1 MEKQVGNAGVT
12 EPARTG
18 ATVAFPAH
26 EQRLDVVMHSDDAS
40 TAGGGRAA
48 EVGRTGARFG
58 PPGQW
63 RTAANEDDDPV
74 EPGPAGRPVG
84 ARFGTHSRRR
94 RRAEE
99 EPEPVVEPEPAAPED
114 LSDIEWMSRPQ
125 AHALVRPYAWTGGRT
140 AARADLALEALVST
154 VEVPTRASWE
164 HRMITELCLSP
175 RSVAEVAALVSVPLG
190 VARVL
195 ITDLADRGVLA
206 IHQAAEGTPD
216 LAFMSRVLSGLR
228 KL

>member
-1 MEKQVGNAGVT
+1 
-12 EPARTG
+12 
-18 ATVAFPAH
+18 
-26 EQRLDVVMHSDDAS
+26 MHSDDAS
-40 TAGGGRAA
+40 TAGGGRERAV

-63 RTAANEDDDPV
+63 RGTDDEV
-74 EPGPAGRPVG
+74 ELPGPPPDLGLVG
-84 ARFGTHSRRR
+84 ARFGGRRR
-94 RRAEE
+94 LEAVPAE
-99 EPEPVVEPEPAAPED
+99 EPEVEPPAAAEPEVD
-114 LSDIEWMSRPQ
+114 PEAMSDAEWMSRPQ

-140 AARADLALEALVST
+140 TARADLALEALVST
-154 VEVPTRASWE
+154 VEVPARASWE

-195 ITDLADRGVLA
+195 ITDLAERGVLA
-206 IHQAAEGTPD
+206 IHQAAEGVPD
-216 LAFMSRVLSGLR
+216 LDFMSRVLSGLR

>member
-1 MEKQVGNAGVT
+1 
-12 EPARTG
+12 
-18 ATVAFPAH
+18 
-26 EQRLDVVMHSDDAS
+26 MHSDDAS
-40 TAGGGRAA
+40 TAGGERERAV

-63 RTAANEDDDPV
+63 RGTDDEV
-74 EPGPAGRPVG
+74 ELPGPPADLGLVG
-84 ARFGTHSRRR
+84 ARFGGRRR
-94 RRAEE
+94 FEE
-99 EPEPVVEPEPAAPED
+99 VPVDEPEPVVAAAGPEVEPAAM
-114 LSDIEWMSRPQ
+114 SDAEWMSRPQ

-140 AARADLALEALVST
+140 TARADLALEALVST
-154 VEVPTRASWE
+154 VEVPVRASWE

-195 ITDLADRGVLA
+195 ITDLAERGVLA
-206 IHQAAEGTPD
+206 VHQAVEGTPD
-216 LAFMSRVLSGLR
+216 LDFMSRVLSGLR